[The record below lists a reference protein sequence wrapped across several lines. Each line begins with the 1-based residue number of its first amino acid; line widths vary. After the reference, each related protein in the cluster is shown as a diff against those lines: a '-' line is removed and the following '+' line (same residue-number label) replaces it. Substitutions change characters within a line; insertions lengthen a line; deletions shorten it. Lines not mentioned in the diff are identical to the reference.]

1 MKKTVNTE
9 SSASSGGYKYQDI
22 VALEKVVSLLTDQ
35 KLKQVTLDAKNTP
48 HIEDVVCV
56 YENHNEF
63 IQVKHSND
71 KNSNFTKSDL
81 FSNEKSLFSKTFI
94 GWRVINNNP
103 CNIYILT
110 NKKGS
115 TQKVN
120 GLSLLDIVDS
130 IEKYRKD
137 LVIEPNVIRVMKEDL
152 STNGLKDVKDVELRN
167 FIKCLNFMFEYSS
180 IDNLLNKIED
190 RLKCVI
196 QTKDISYYLDKLYRN
211 ISIDATKPNEED
223 RIYTKEKVES
233 ILFLTKNSI
242 SNHYFNIPKDYVE
255 NTINYDNLN
264 KAYNIIDS
272 GYIFLKGKAG
282 SGKTSFITNFLKL
295 LYSKENIAVLRYY
308 LFHFDDELKE
318 DVTVR
323 VEKKSFYYDLCLQ
336 LQEIGRAHV

>member
-1 MKKTVNTE
+1 
-9 SSASSGGYKYQDI
+9 
-22 VALEKVVSLLTDQ
+22 
-35 KLKQVTLDAKNTP
+35 
-48 HIEDVVCV
+48 
-56 YENHNEF
+56 
-63 IQVKHSND
+63 
-71 KNSNFTKSDL
+71 
-81 FSNEKSLFSKTFI
+81 
-94 GWRVINNNP
+94 
-103 CNIYILT
+103 
-110 NKKGS
+110 
-115 TQKVN
+115 
-120 GLSLLDIVDS
+120 
-130 IEKYRKD
+130 
-137 LVIEPNVIRVMKEDL
+137 
-152 STNGLKDVKDVELRN
+152 
-167 FIKCLNFMFEYSS
+167 MFEYSS

-196 QTKDISYYLDKLYRN
+196 QTKDISYYLDKLYKN

-323 VEKKSFYYDLCLQ
+323 VEKKKLL
-336 LQEIGRAHV
+336 L

>member
-1 MKKTVNTE
+1 M
-9 SSASSGGYKYQDI
+9 
-22 VALEKVVSLLTDQ
+22 
-35 KLKQVTLDAKNTP
+35 
-48 HIEDVVCV
+48 
-56 YENHNEF
+56 
-63 IQVKHSND
+63 
-71 KNSNFTKSDL
+71 
-81 FSNEKSLFSKTFI
+81 
-94 GWRVINNNP
+94 
-103 CNIYILT
+103 
-110 NKKGS
+110 
-115 TQKVN
+115 N

-152 STNGLKDVKDVELRN
+152 STNELKDVKDVELRN

-196 QTKDISYYLDKLYRN
+196 QTKDISYYLDKLYKN

-282 SGKTSFITNFLKL
+282 SGKTSFITNF
-295 LYSKENIAVLRYY
+295 
-308 LFHFDDELKE
+308 
-318 DVTVR
+318 
-323 VEKKSFYYDLCLQ
+323 
-336 LQEIGRAHV
+336 